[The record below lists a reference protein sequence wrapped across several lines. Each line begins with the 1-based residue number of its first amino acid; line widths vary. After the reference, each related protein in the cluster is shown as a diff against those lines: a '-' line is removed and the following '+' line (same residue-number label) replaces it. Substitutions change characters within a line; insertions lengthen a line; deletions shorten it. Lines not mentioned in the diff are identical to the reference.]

1 MSAAINR
8 EEEAKNPGM
17 EKDDHLRGAVH
28 PLLGV
33 HELDS

>member
-8 EEEAKNPGM
+8 EEEANYRGM
-17 EKDDHLRGAVH
+17 ENDHLRGVVH